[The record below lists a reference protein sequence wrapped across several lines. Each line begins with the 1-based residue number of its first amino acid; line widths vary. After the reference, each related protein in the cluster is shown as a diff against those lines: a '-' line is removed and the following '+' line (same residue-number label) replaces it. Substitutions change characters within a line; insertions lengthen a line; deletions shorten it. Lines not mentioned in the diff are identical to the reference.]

1 VKERVH
7 WQCDGYWD
15 KLYIPSMRNNLVIKQ
30 KLLPALRISD
40 LRERITLSFGDSWA
54 ASFSSDIALSELG
67 SKSVNEALA
76 AGFEP
81 DVIWKAVCK
90 AHPSETE
97 KYKY

>member
-1 VKERVH
+1 MN
-7 WQCDGYWD
+7 Y
-15 KLYIPSMRNNLVIKQ
+15 NLAHKQ
-30 KLLPALRISD
+30 KQLPALRISD

-76 AGFEP
+76 SGVEP

-90 AHPSETE
+90 AHPTETE

>member
-1 VKERVH
+1 MH
-7 WQCDGYWD
+7 
-15 KLYIPSMRNNLVIKQ
+15 NNLAHKQ
-30 KLLPALRISD
+30 KQLLALRISD
-40 LRERITLSFGDSWA
+40 LRERITLSFGDSGA

-81 DVIWKAVCK
+81 DVIWKVVCK
-90 AHPSETE
+90 AHPTETE

>member
-1 VKERVH
+1 MRKK
-7 WQCDGYWD
+7 QNLLFDGYWGRRC
-15 KLYIPSMRNNLVIKQ
+15 IPCLLNNPDSRRKAYLQ
-30 KLLPALRISD
+30 LRISD

-54 ASFSSDIALSELG
+54 ASFSSDIAISELG

-90 AHPSETE
+90 AHPTETE

>member
-1 VKERVH
+1 MH
-7 WQCDGYWD
+7 
-15 KLYIPSMRNNLVIKQ
+15 KQ
-30 KLLPALRISD
+30 KQLPQLRISD
-40 LRERITLSFGDSWA
+40 LRERITLSFGEAWSP
-54 ASFSSDIALSELG
+54 SFSADIALSELG

-90 AHPSETE
+90 AHPTETE